1 MATARRNIAGSEAR
15 RRREGQNLLS
25 PFSFAFRP
33 RIHTMVV
40 WWRETGAFLVG
51 SVLYFAWK
59 RPPSQIKEKRCLSV
73 LISKITFA
81 YDILKP

>member
-1 MATARRNIAGSEAR
+1 
-15 RRREGQNLLS
+15 
-25 PFSFAFRP
+25 
-33 RIHTMVV
+33 MVV
-40 WWRETGAFLVG
+40 WWRETGAFLVD

-81 YDILKP
+81 NDILKP